1 MEYKDSICESEKLC
15 FFDSHAHYYDDR
27 FYGEEN
33 PEGAEVLLEELFAG
47 EVCGIVN
54 IGTCAKTSALCIEQA
69 KKFEKM
75 YAAVGIHPED
85 CHFITDPEAA
95 LAALSAL
102 LENEETRKQN
112 KIVAL
117 GEIGLD
123 YHWQSYDNGRIPMNK
138 ELQAFFFDEQMK
150 LAERLSLPV
159 IIHDREAHGDCFET
173 VLRYPNVKGVFHSY
187 SGSAEMAR
195 ELTKRGWYISFS
207 GTVTFT
213 NAARVREAAAA
224 VPRDKLL
231 IETDAPYLAPH
242 PNRGKINHSG
252 YLTFVL
258 DALAQIWNC
267 SPTDAA
273 LQTCQNAIAFFD
285 LP

>member
-1 MEYKDSICESEKLC
+1 MERI
-15 FFDSHAHYYDDR
+15 FDTHAHYFDQK
-27 FYGEEN
+27 FEAV
-33 PEGAEVLLEELFAG
+33 EGGADAILCDLFANQG
-47 EVCGIVN
+47 IAGIVN
-54 IGTCAKTSALCIEQA
+54 VGTNLQNTQAVIEQA
-69 KKFEKM
+69 SRYEKM
-75 YAAVGIHPED
+75 YAAIGIHPED

-95 LAALSAL
+95 LAQLSHL
-102 LENEETRKQN
+102 LENADTKKAN

-173 VLRYPNVKGVFHSY
+173 VLRHPNVKGVFHSY

-195 ELTKRGWYISFS
+195 ELARRGWYISFS
-207 GTVTFT
+207 GTLTFT
-213 NAARVREAAAA
+213 NASRVREAASA
-224 VPRDKLL
+224 VPRDRLL

-242 PNRGKINHSG
+242 PNRGKLNHSG
-252 YLTFVL
+252 YLTFVVET
-258 DALAQIWNC
+258 LAQIWDC
-267 SPTDAA
+267 SPGEAA
-273 LQTCQNAIAFFD
+273 EQTYQNAITFFN

>member
-1 MEYKDSICESEKLC
+1 MGCI
-15 FFDSHAHYYDDR
+15 FDTHAHYFDKKFESLEGGADAVLCNL
-27 FYGEEN
+27 FEN
-33 PEGAEVLLEELFAG
+33 QGIEA
-47 EVCGIVN
+47 IVN
-54 IGTCAKTSALCIEQA
+54 VGTNLQNAHSVIEQA
-69 KKFEKM
+69 SRYAKM

-95 LAALSAL
+95 LLELSTMLQDA
-102 LENEETRKQN
+102 EKRKQN

-138 ELQAFFFDEQMK
+138 ELQAFFFEEQLK
-150 LAERLSLPV
+150 LAEKFDLPV

-173 VLRYPNVKGVFHSY
+173 VLRHPNVKGVFHSY
-187 SGSAEMAR
+187 SGSAEMAH
-195 ELTKRGWYISFS
+195 ELTRRGWYISFS
-207 GTVTFT
+207 GTLTFT
-213 NAARVREAAAA
+213 NAARVREAASA
-224 VPRDKLL
+224 VPRNKLL

-242 PNRGKINHSG
+242 PNRGKLNHSG

-258 DALAQIWNC
+258 STLAQIWDC
-267 SPTDAA
+267 SPEDAA
-273 LQTCQNAIAFFD
+273 AQTYQNARTFFT

>member
-1 MEYKDSICESEKLC
+1 MERI
-15 FFDSHAHYYDDR
+15 FDTHAHYFDKKFEAVEGGANALLCDL
-27 FYGEEN
+27 FEN
-33 PEGAEVLLEELFAG
+33 QDIA
-47 EVCGIVN
+47 GIVN
-54 IGTCAKTSALCIEQA
+54 VGTNLQNAREVIEQA
-69 KKFEKM
+69 SRYPKM

-95 LAALSAL
+95 LAELSTL
-102 LENEETRKQN
+102 LQNEEKRKQN

-138 ELQAFFFDEQMK
+138 ELQAFFFEEQLK
-150 LAERLSLPV
+150 LAEKFDLPV

-173 VLRYPNVKGVFHSY
+173 VLRHPNVKGVFHSY
-187 SGSAEMAR
+187 SGSAEMVHELAR
-195 ELTKRGWYISFS
+195 RGWYISFS
-207 GTVTFT
+207 GTLTFT
-213 NAARVREAAAA
+213 NAARVREAASA

-242 PNRGKINHSG
+242 PHRGKLNHSG
-252 YLTFVL
+252 YLTLVFSV
-258 DALAQIWNC
+258 LAQLWSC
-267 SPTDAA
+267 STEEAA
-273 LQTCQNAIAFFD
+273 AQTYQNAKTFFD